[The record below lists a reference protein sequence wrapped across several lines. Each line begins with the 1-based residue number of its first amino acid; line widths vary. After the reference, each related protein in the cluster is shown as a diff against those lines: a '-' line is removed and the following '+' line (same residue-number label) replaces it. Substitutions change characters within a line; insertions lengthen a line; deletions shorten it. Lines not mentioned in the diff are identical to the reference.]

1 MHLKYWD
8 IDGLFKVNLVN
19 VIHAPQKDVTAN
31 IKTIMRVS
39 WVQSV
44 LLKEDEVGSVCGN
57 VHIRVLYPIMIYLK
71 GNTFFLS
78 NHFSDPLGGW
88 NFSMLKGS
96 VPESVR
102 STGLQ
107 G

>member
-39 WVQSV
+39 WVKSV
-44 LLKEDEVGSVCGN
+44 LLKVDDRRGVGVFVEMC
-57 VHIRVLYPIMIYLK
+57 
-71 GNTFFLS
+71 T
-78 NHFSDPLGGW
+78 
-88 NFSMLKGS
+88 
-96 VPESVR
+96 
-102 STGLQ
+102 
-107 G
+107 